1 MRGVSVLLENATALH
16 MLRGRF
22 AFHTCAQ
29 RPARSF
35 RVSPKTRPRIDS
47 TPCHGT
53 FCTARSPRQTVTDVP
68 KIDQIDA
75 FILDIPTIRGHVLSM
90 TTMRTQSPV
99 IVRLRCSDGSEGI
112 GEGTTIGG
120 LSYCPE
126 SPESIVSA
134 IETYLA
140 PALIGQDADQI
151 TNAIALMDRNVRG
164 NRIAKSAVE
173 MALWDSLGKRLGV
186 PAAQL
191 FGGQIVPDMAVAWT
205 LASGNSDTDIA
216 EAQAMID
223 ARRHNIFKLK
233 IGKRSVRED
242 VAHVGRIKAALG
254 DSASIRVD
262 VNQAWSLADA
272 RWGLKGLQDVG
283 CELVEQPVQARYLN
297 AMAELTRGY
306 EIAVMADEALGG
318 PEDALAVASKKAADV
333 FAVKIAQ
340 SGGLMRG
347 REVISIGQAA
357 GIALYGGTM
366 LESAVGTAAALQL
379 FSTIEHL
386 EWGTEFFGPLLL
398 TDDIL
403 TTPLTYRDFR
413 AVVPEG
419 AGLGV
424 TLDPDKIDFYRRDKT
439 RSLRAVAGA

>member
-1 MRGVSVLLENATALH
+1 M
-16 MLRGRF
+16 
-22 AFHTCAQ
+22 
-29 RPARSF
+29 
-35 RVSPKTRPRIDS
+35 
-47 TPCHGT
+47 
-53 FCTARSPRQTVTDVP
+53 P

-90 TTMRTQSPV
+90 TTMRRQSAV

-134 IETYLA
+134 IDTYLA
-140 PALIGQDADQI
+140 PALIGQEADGI
-151 TNAIALMDRNVRG
+151 TQALALMDRHVRG
-164 NRIAKSAVE
+164 NRIAKSALE
-173 MALWDSLGKRLGV
+173 MALWDGLGKRLGV
-186 PAAQL
+186 SVAQL
-191 FGGQIVPDMAVAWT
+191 LGGQIAQDLPVAWT

-216 EAQAMID
+216 EAEQMI
-223 ARRHNIFKLK
+223 ALRRHNIFKLK
-233 IGKRSVRED
+233 IGKRAVRED

-297 AMAELTRGY
+297 AMAELTRSY

-318 PEDALAVASKKAADV
+318 PEDALGVASRKAADV

-340 SGGLMRG
+340 SGGLLRA
-347 REVISIGQAA
+347 REVVSIGQAA

-366 LESAVGTAAALQL
+366 LETALGTAAALQL
-379 FSTIEHL
+379 FSTVEHL
-386 EWGTEFFGPLLL
+386 AWGTEFFGPLLL

-403 TTPLTYRDFR
+403 AAPLSYRDFR
-413 AVVPEG
+413 VAVPKG

-424 TLDPDKIDFYRRDKT
+424 APDPDKISFYRRDKT
-439 RSLRAVAGA
+439 RSLQAVAGA